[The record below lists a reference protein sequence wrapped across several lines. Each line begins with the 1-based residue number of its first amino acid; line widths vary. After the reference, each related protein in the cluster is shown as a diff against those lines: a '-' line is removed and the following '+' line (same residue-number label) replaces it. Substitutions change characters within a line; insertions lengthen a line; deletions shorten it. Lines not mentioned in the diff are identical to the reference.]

1 MTSPFQAL
9 RGSRLVSL
17 LDMWQA
23 DEESTITKA
32 VVSDQSTIERA
43 FSGYVVCRQWASL
56 EEAKLAKGLLRRLKV
71 NGRWSSLLHMP
82 LGLAT

>member
-1 MTSPFQAL
+1 MTSLFQAL

-17 LDMWQA
+17 LDMWQSE
-23 DEESTITKA
+23 EESTITKA
-32 VVSDQSTIERA
+32 TVSDQSSVERD
-43 FSGYVVCRQWASL
+43 FSGYVINRGWASR
-56 EEAKLAKGLLRRLKV
+56 EDAKNVRGLLNRLKV